1 MTVTIRDVAK
11 AAGVSITTVSRALNG
26 YSDVNLDTK
35 RKIQEVAER
44 LNYRPSQVARSLVMN
59 RTRTIGLLISDFN
72 REPGGQFFMFDVLA
86 GIHERLAMMGY
97 DLTLVSTTTAQQRL
111 ISYLDLCTERRFDGV
126 IVMGIRLDDPYVHE
140 VVEAP
145 LPSVVIDLPLISK
158 HCAYVMTDNVNG
170 ARFAV
175 RHLLDKGHRKIGFVN
190 GHSQAAVSIDRRRGY
205 EEALR
210 SAGIAFAE
218 DWVYEADFTLNGGAR
233 GLGALR
239 ERHPDMTAIFFASDL
254 MAIGALRHCKER
266 GISVPADLA
275 IVGFDN
281 IDLTEFVSPTVST
294 VAQPRFE
301 MGTTAT
307 DLLIGM
313 LDGNRAAEGRMLSP
327 ELIVRETSS

>member
-1 MTVTIRDVAK
+1 MTVTIREVAK

-35 RKIQEVAER
+35 RKVLEVAER
-44 LNYRPSQVARSLVMN
+44 LNYRPSQVARSLVMK

-72 REPGGQFFMFDVLA
+72 REPGGQYFMFDVLA
-86 GIHERLAMMGY
+86 GIHERLAAVGY

-111 ISYLDLCTERRFDGV
+111 VSYLDLCTEKRFDGV

-170 ARFAV
+170 SRFAV
-175 RHLLDKGHRKIGFVN
+175 RHLLERGHRKIGFVN
-190 GHSQAAVSIDRRRGY
+190 GHQQAAVSQERRRGY
-205 EEALR
+205 EDALR
-210 SAGIAFAE
+210 VQKIPYEE
-218 DWVYEADFTLNGGAR
+218 DWVYNADFTLQGGIR
-233 GLGALR
+233 GLKELL
-239 ERHPDMTAIFFASDL
+239 ERHKDMTAVYFASDL
-254 MAIGALRHCKER
+254 MAIGALRYCREQ
-266 GISVPADLA
+266 GIQVPGDLA

-281 IDLTEFVSPTVST
+281 IDLTQFVSPTVST
-294 VAQPRFE
+294 IAQPRYE

-313 LDGNRAAEGRMLSP
+313 LDDNRLGEGRMLSP
-327 ELIVRETSS
+327 ELIVRETS

>member
-26 YSDVNLDTK
+26 YTDVNLDTK
-35 RKIQEVAER
+35 RKVLEVAER
-44 LNYRPSQVARSLVMN
+44 LNYHPSQVARSLVMN

-72 REPGGQFFMFDVLA
+72 REPGGQYFMFDVLA
-86 GIHERLAMMGY
+86 GIHERLAAVGY

-111 ISYLDLCTERRFDGV
+111 VSYLDLCTEKRFDGV

-175 RHLLDKGHRKIGFVN
+175 RHLVERGHRKIGFVN
-190 GHSQAAVSIDRRRGY
+190 GHQQAAVSQERRRGW
-205 EEALR
+205 EAACR
-210 SAGIAFAE
+210 EQKIPFEE
-218 DWVYEADFTLNGGAR
+218 DWVYDADFTLQGGIR
-233 GLGALR
+233 GLIELR
-239 ERHPDMTAIFFASDL
+239 ARHKDMTAIFFASDL
-254 MAIGALRHCKER
+254 MAIGALQHCREQ
-266 GISVPADLA
+266 GIQVPQDLA
-275 IVGFDN
+275 LVGFDN
-281 IDLTEFVSPTVST
+281 IDLTQFVTPTVST
-294 VAQPRFE
+294 IGQPRYE

-307 DLLIGM
+307 ELLLGM
-313 LDGNRAAEGRMLSP
+313 LDENKLPEGRMMSP
-327 ELIVRETSS
+327 ELIVRETS